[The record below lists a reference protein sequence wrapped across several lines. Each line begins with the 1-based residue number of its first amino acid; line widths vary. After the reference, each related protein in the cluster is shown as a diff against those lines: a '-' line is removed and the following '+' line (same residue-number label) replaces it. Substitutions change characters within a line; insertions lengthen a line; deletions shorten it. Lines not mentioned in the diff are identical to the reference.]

1 MTFSS
6 PLLLENRASHK
17 VDYIMVATAAAEVQE
32 RRVLSRPGMTRDKF
46 EAILRKQVPDE
57 EKRRAADFLV
67 FTDIGEGFYAA
78 RAQIAQAIE
87 KLVEQNPDRFQ
98 QWRERVA
105 EQRNGLPFD
114 VVAFDLDDTL
124 VPTDLPVMA
133 AYEEKYAYMEKH
145 MPRSLEE
152 AKSSMRTMMIR

>member
-1 MTFSS
+1 
-6 PLLLENRASHK
+6 
-17 VDYIMVATAAAEVQE
+17 MVATAAAEVQE
-32 RRVLSRPGMTRDKF
+32 QRVMSRPGMTREKF

-57 EKRRAADFLV
+57 EKRKAADFLV

-78 RAQIAQAIE
+78 RAQIAKAIE
-87 KLVEQNPDRFQ
+87 KLVEMNPDRFH
-98 QWRERVA
+98 QWKERLS
-105 EQRNGLPFD
+105 QRSNGLPFD

-133 AYEEKYAYMEKH
+133 AYEEKYAYMEKY

-152 AKSSMRTMMIR
+152 AKTTMRSLMMR